1 MPYSYLFQLSH
12 IRYGPR
18 LLDVSSIPQRQDR
31 PLPVLAEELR
41 TALTPVLGYLDLML
55 DADFEHGSAQQLQW
69 IGSVERQ
76 LHSLRSLSE
85 ELIEFCGEY
94 RNGSPEIKLRLE
106 RRPE

>member
-1 MPYSYLFQLSH
+1 MFQVKTRNVAGIH
-12 IRYGPR
+12 KG
-18 LLDVSSIPQRQDR
+18 QDR

-55 DADFEHGSAQQLQW
+55 DADVERGTTQQLQW

-94 RNGSPEIKLRLE
+94 RNG
-106 RRPE
+106 RPEGELSLEQRPE

>member
-1 MPYSYLFQLSH
+1 MAA
-12 IRYGPR
+12 
-18 LLDVSSIPQRQDR
+18 IPKQQDR

-55 DADFEHGSAQQLQW
+55 DADIERATEQQLQW

-76 LHSLRSLSE
+76 LYSLRNLSD
-85 ELIEFCGEY
+85 ELIEYFGEW
-94 RNGSPEIKLRLE
+94 RNGSPGSELELE

>member
-1 MPYSYLFQLSH
+1 LFQVKTCSV
-12 IRYGPR
+12 G
-18 LLDVSSIPQRQDR
+18 SINQRQDR

-55 DADFEHGSAQQLQW
+55 DADFERGTTQQLQW

-76 LHSLRSLSE
+76 LHSLRNLSA

-94 RNGSPEIKLRLE
+94 RNGSPESELSLE
-106 RRPE
+106 QRPE